1 MSELKAHLPAS
12 YNLSY
17 AEIQA
22 KATAGQLDKGRIYQ
36 TTESIPRFYMA
47 KSTTIVVEVFQGE
60 DKNEVFI
67 QNTAAAEWNITHSLN
82 KRPSVTVI
90 DSAGTVVEGTTTYIS
105 NSEITLTFTAPFSGK
120 AYLN

>member
-36 TTESIPRFYMA
+36 TTDLIPRFFMA
-47 KSTTIVVEVFQGE
+47 KSSTIAAEIFQGE
-60 DKNEVFI
+60 DKNEVFL
-67 QNTAAAEWNITHSLN
+67 QNTASATWTINHSLN
-82 KRPSVTVI
+82 KRPAVTVV
-90 DSAGTVVEGTTTYIS
+90 DSAGTVVEGAITYIS
-105 NSEITLTFTAPFSGK
+105 DSQIIINFSAAFSGK